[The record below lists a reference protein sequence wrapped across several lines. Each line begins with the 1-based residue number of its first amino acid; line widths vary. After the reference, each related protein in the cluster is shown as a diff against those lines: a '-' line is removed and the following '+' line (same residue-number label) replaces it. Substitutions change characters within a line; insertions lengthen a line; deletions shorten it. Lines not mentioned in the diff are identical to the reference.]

1 MQKINKSELTLTRSY
16 LEVPVQLPDD
26 ECPEGDAIHLP
37 DDECPEGDIM
47 IHYNEHCIEDD
58 SLWTMRA
65 VVDQCPDLILH
76 N

>member
-16 LEVPVQLPDD
+16 LEVPVQ
-26 ECPEGDAIHLP
+26 LP